1 MQNACEAPMPDIT
14 DTPPPAVARDIAAL
28 RVYLDQRVPARQPGG
43 NLLIATWNL
52 RAFASLT
59 REWTAGPKASP
70 KRDLRA
76 LLAIGEILRRFDVI
90 ALQEVKGDLRALRDL
105 VRWLGDDWAFLMTD
119 VTQGASGNDERM
131 AFLYDTT
138 RLKPSG
144 LACELVVPQEWLQEV
159 GADALQRQFARTP
172 YAVSFRA
179 GTTTFILVTLHVMYG
194 DASSSRIPELKAIA
208 RWMRD
213 WAEQTSD
220 WSQNLIVLGDFNI
233 DRQGDLLWQA
243 FTSTGLTVPD
253 VLNRVPRTL
262 FSDPDKPDQCSF
274 YDQIAWFANAKGEQQ
289 IHARFRHAGHVDF
302 TPFVYTD
309 QKMTRLALSY
319 RVSDHFPLWT
329 EFGL

>member
-1 MQNACEAPMPDIT
+1 MPDIT
-14 DTPPPAVARDIAAL
+14 DSPPPAVARDIAAL
-28 RVYLDQRVPARQPGG
+28 RAHLDQRVPPKQPGQ

-59 REWTAGPKASP
+59 REWTASAKASP

-105 VRWLGDDWAFLMTD
+105 MRWLGDDWAFLMTG

-131 AFLYDTT
+131 AFLYDAS

-179 GTTTFILVTLHVMYG
+179 GATTFILVTLHVMYG
-194 DASSSRIPELKAIA
+194 TDSSSRVPELKAIA

-213 WAEQTSD
+213 WADQTSD
-220 WSQNLIVLGDFNI
+220 WAQNLLVLGDFNI
-233 DRQGDLLWQA
+233 DRQGDQLWQA

-253 VLNRVPRTL
+253 VLNQVPRTL
-262 FSDPDKPDQCSF
+262 FSDPDKPDQGSF
-274 YDQIAWFANAKGEQQ
+274 YDQIAWFTNAKGQQQ
-289 IHARFRHAGHVDF
+289 IHARFRQAGHVDF

-319 RVSDHFPLWT
+319 RISDHFPLWA
-329 EFGL
+329 EFAL